1 MDEGKAS
8 KTALMT
14 SFFRAYHYA
23 HASPRIVEDSL
34 AGALLSTRE
43 REAIEGGLL
52 EGLARRD
59 PEFVRSGADRATL
72 IGFVMRDLPAISIIL
87 ARARYAEDTLTE
99 AMRNGVAQYVVLGAG
114 LDTFALRRP
123 DLSERLQVFEI
134 DYPATQAF
142 KRQRLQE
149 AGIAVPPNLHFV
161 PADLERE
168 GIGESLSRMPYDRAK
183 PAFFSWLGVTMYLTG
198 DAILKTFRSVR
209 DSAAAGSELVFD
221 YLDRSVFEPENRT
234 PSRDRLFEYV
244 RLRGEPLVSGFDP
257 SMLGA
262 ELAPLGFRL
271 LEDLGP
277 KDQEERFFRNR
288 TDGLRPTGL
297 SHIARAAV
305 VQDR

>member
-1 MDEGKAS
+1 MDEGRAS
-8 KTALMT
+8 RTALMT

-34 AGALLSTRE
+34 AGALLSTKE

-52 EGLARRD
+52 DGLARRD
-59 PEFVRSGADRATL
+59 PGRVRSGVDRAAL
-72 IGFVMRDLPAISIIL
+72 LGLAMRDLPAIAIIL
-87 ARARYAEDTLTE
+87 ARARYAEDTLIE
-99 AMRNGVAQYVVLGAG
+99 AMRNGVAQYVVIGAG

-123 DLSERLQVFEI
+123 DLRERLRVFEI

-142 KRQRLQE
+142 KRRRLQE

-198 DAILKTFRSVR
+198 DAIRKTFRSLR
-209 DSAAAGSELVFD
+209 DCAAAGSELVFD
-221 YLDRSVFEPENRT
+221 YLDRSVFEPESRT

-244 RLRGEPLVSGFDP
+244 RLRGEPFISGFDP
-257 SMLGA
+257 FTLEA

-271 LEDLGP
+271 LEDLGRE
-277 KDQEERFFRNR
+277 DQEERFFRNR

-297 SHIARAAV
+297 THIARAAV
-305 VQDR
+305 AQNP